1 MAKKSSWW
9 SRFIL
14 LFAILAVLL
23 LLAFL
28 HMQRLAKQPLAFSA
42 ESVFFTVDKG
52 DGLNKILPKM
62 RAAGISQGA
71 DWQWK
76 VLAMQMRMASKIHVG
91 DYKILR
97 TDTPSMLL
105 HKLAIGD
112 TARVKFTII
121 EGWSF
126 KQLMQ
131 QIKEIPEISDDV
143 SALSADA
150 LMQMLDK
157 KGIHPEGRF
166 LPDTYFVPLSGKK
179 SQILLEAAN
188 AMDKALADAWLA
200 RQSGLPLKNADE
212 LLILASIVEKETG
225 VASERPQIAGV
236 FVRRLQKGMRL
247 ETDPTV
253 IYGIGSAYDGN
264 IRKKDLRTLT
274 PYNTYRIKGLPPTP
288 IAMPGTAALQASA
301 NPAPGSSLFFVANGK
316 RAHIFSTTYAEHKK
330 AVEAYQIKSEK

>member
-1 MAKKSSWW
+1 MAKKSSWR
-9 SRFIL
+9 SRLFL
-14 LFAILAVLL
+14 LFAIGAALL

-28 HMQRLAKQPLAFSA
+28 HTQRLAKQALAFA
-42 ESVFFTVDKG
+42 PEAVYFTVDKG

-62 RAAGISQGA
+62 RAAGISQGS

-76 VLAMQMRMASKIHVG
+76 VLAMQMGMASKIHVG

-97 TDTPSMLL
+97 TDTPSTLL

-121 EGWSF
+121 EGWNF
-126 KQLMQ
+126 TQLMQ
-131 QIKEIPEISDDV
+131 QIKDIPEISDDV

-150 LMQMLDK
+150 LMQMIDK

-179 SQILLEAAN
+179 SQILIEAAK
-188 AMDKALADAWLA
+188 AMDKALADSWAA
-200 RQSGLPLKNADE
+200 RQAGLPLKNADE

-288 IAMPGTAALQASA
+288 IAMPGKAALQASA
-301 NPAPGSSLFFVANGK
+301 NPAPGNSLFFVANGK
-316 RAHIFSTTYAEHKK
+316 RAHIFSSTYAEHKK
-330 AVEAYQIKSEK
+330 AVAAYQLKSEP

>member
-1 MAKKSSWW
+1 MAKRKSWA
-9 SRFIL
+9 SRIIL
-14 LFAILAVLL
+14 LAALCG
-23 LLAFL
+23 LLAL
-28 HMQRLAKQPLAFSA
+28 LVYVQSQRFARQALGLAGETAM
-42 ESVFFTVDKG
+42 FTVDKG

-62 RAAGISQGA
+62 RAAGITQGA

-76 VLAMQMRMASKIHVG
+76 VLAMQMGMASKINVG
-91 DYKILR
+91 DYKILPS
-97 TDTPSMLL
+97 DTPSMLL

-112 TARVKFTII
+112 TARIKFTII
-121 EGWSF
+121 EGWNF

-131 QIKEIPEISDDV
+131 QIKGIPEISDDV
-143 SALSADA
+143 SALSAEA

-157 KGIHPEGRF
+157 KGVHPEGRF

-179 SQILLEAAN
+179 SQILIEASI
-188 AMDKALADAWLA
+188 AMDKALAQAWA
-200 RQSGLPLKNADE
+200 TRQAGLPIKSPDE

-253 IYGIGSAYDGN
+253 IYGMGQAYDGN
-264 IRKKDLRTLT
+264 IRKNDLRTAT

-288 IAMPGTAALQASA
+288 IAMPGKAALQAAA
-301 NPAPGSSLFFVANGK
+301 NPAPGDSLFFVANGK
-316 RAHIFSTTYAEHKK
+316 RMHVFSSTYAEHRK
-330 AVEAYQIKSEK
+330 AVEAYQLKRDP